1 MQAGF
6 FVGRKG
12 VKKMV
17 KTDSKMVKAGS
28 RTYFFDIKEAKN
40 GKKYLVLTES
50 RLVGDENKKERQRST
65 LILFPEQAKEF
76 AKMVNEMTARIV

>member
-1 MQAGF
+1 MAEIE
-6 FVGRKG
+6 
-12 VKKMV
+12 
-17 KTDSKMVKAGS
+17 SKLVKAGA
-28 RTYFFDIKEAKN
+28 RTYFFDIKKAKN

-76 AKMVNEMTARIV
+76 AEMVNEMTAKLV